1 MNKTEY
7 VSPELELLD
16 VVFFDTN
23 ESDEE
28 DALPFE
34 PFSF

>member
-23 ESDEE
+23 GSGDENE
-28 DALPFE
+28 LPMQLFV
-34 PFSF
+34 F